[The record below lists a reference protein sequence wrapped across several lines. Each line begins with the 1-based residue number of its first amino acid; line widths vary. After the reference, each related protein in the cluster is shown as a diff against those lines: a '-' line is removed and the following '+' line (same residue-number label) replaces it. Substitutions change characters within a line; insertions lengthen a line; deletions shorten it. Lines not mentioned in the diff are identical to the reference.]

1 MTSIGSE
8 NQNNHNKQHIPSN
21 ILITGGCGFIGSN
34 FLNYIFNIWNNT
46 KFVNVDKLILN
57 SDCNYL
63 DSTIRNSDRYK
74 CVLTDIKNTKILE
87 KVLEENKVDTIIHFA
102 SDCTS
107 YRCYEHPEEAIENNV
122 ISFLEF
128 LELIRIYGK
137 VNKFV
142 HISTDEV
149 YGDTE
154 LGTEANPKTEKD
166 PLLPGNPYAATKAI
180 GEYYVHL
187 YQQIYGLPICTVR
200 INNIYGPN
208 QWDVKL
214 VPRFIEIARNG
225 GKFPVEGSG
234 EQLRSWL
241 YVDDASEGIRLAME
255 KGRIGEIYNLGTYLE
270 KNVKQVAQCVQ
281 AEVNRQ
287 LGIDGQVEFEQI
299 QDRPYNDQRYLIDYS
314 KAKEELGWEPKMA
327 FEEGLSLVVSSH
339 LQNKSEPEQKLSVI
353 IYGGRGWVGL
363 QVQQLLKDKCI
374 PYVLAKCK
382 IGIDLEEKVIEE
394 LLQLRGTHVLCCTGR
409 THGGNYKTIEYLEG
423 GPDKDFENIRDN
435 LYCPLALALICKKF
449 GLHYSYIG
457 TGYLFAYD
465 EGLHKVGGIPFNEKD
480 LPTFFGN
487 SYSVVKGF
495 TDRMVKRLKYQDCLN
510 ARITLPLN
518 FDMKSDR
525 NLLSKIKKYRK
536 IFDIPVS
543 ITIMTDCLPA
553 VIQLMIKRHTG
564 TINLVNPVP
573 ISLATI
579 LDLYREHY
587 DPSLPDFERISI
599 ESPMG
604 QQLYA
609 TKGNCALD
617 TTLLESLCSIKS
629 SYESLTENFKKM
641 KKN

>member
-1 MTSIGSE
+1 MLRIGPE
-8 NQNNHNKQHIPSN
+8 NHHKHHTPSN

-34 FLNYIFNIWNNT
+34 FLNYIFDKWPNS

-57 SDCNYL
+57 SDCNYV
-63 DSTIRNSDRYK
+63 DSKIRNSDRYK
-74 CVLTDIKNTKILE
+74 CVLTDIRNTKILE
-87 KVLEENKVDTIIHFA
+87 SVLVENEIDTIIHFA

-107 YRCYEHPEEAIENNV
+107 IRCYLQPEEAIENNV
-122 ISFLEF
+122 IAFLEF

-137 VNKFV
+137 VKKFV

-149 YGDTE
+149 YGDSE
-154 LGTEANPKTEKD
+154 LGSKAEPKTEKE

-180 GEYYVHL
+180 SEYCVHL
-187 YQQIYGLPICTVR
+187 YQQLYGLPLCTLR

-214 VPRFIEIARNG
+214 VPRFIEIARKG
-225 GKFPVEGSG
+225 GKFPVQGSG
-234 EQLRSWL
+234 AQLRSWL
-241 YVDDASEGIRLAME
+241 YVDDASEGIRLAVE
-255 KGRIGEIYNLGTYLE
+255 RGGIGEIYNLGTYVEL
-270 KNVKQVAQCVQ
+270 NVKQVADRVQ

-287 LGIDGQVEFEQI
+287 LGVQGEVEFERI
-299 QDRPYNDQRYLIDYS
+299 QDRPYNDQRYLIDYT
-314 KAKEELGWEPKMA
+314 KAKEELGWEPKMS
-327 FEEGLSLVVSSH
+327 FEEGLSLVVTSH
-339 LQNKSEPEQKLSVI
+339 LCTKTEREQKLSVI
-353 IYGGRGWVGL
+353 IYGGKGWVGL
-363 QVQQLLKDKCI
+363 QVQQVLEEKSI

-382 IGIDLEEKVIEE
+382 IGIDSEEKVIEE
-394 LLQLRGTHVLCCTGR
+394 LHQLRGTHVLCCTGR

-423 GPDKDFENIRDN
+423 GPEKDFENIRDN
-435 LYCPLALALICKKF
+435 LYCPLALAIICKKL

-465 EGLHKVGGIPFNEKD
+465 EGRHKVGGVPFSEKD

-495 TDRMVKRLKYQDCLN
+495 TDRMIQRLNYQECLN

-518 FDMKSDR
+518 FDLESDR
-525 NLLSKIKKYRK
+525 NLLSKIIKYRQ

-543 ITIMTDCLPA
+543 ITIMPDCLPA
-553 VIQLMIKRHTG
+553 LIQLMIKRHTG

-579 LDLYREHY
+579 LDLYREHF
-587 DPSLPDFERISI
+587 DSSLPEFERISI
-599 ESPMG
+599 ESELG
-604 QQLYA
+604 QQLYV

-617 TTLLESLCSIKS
+617 TTLLESLCTVKS
-629 SYESLTENFKKM
+629 SYKSLIENFKKM
-641 KKN
+641 KKLK

>member
-87 KVLEENKVDTIIHFA
+87 KVLEENKVRVDTIIHFA

-166 PLLPGNPYAATKAI
+166 PLLPGNPYAAT
-180 GEYYVHL
+180 
-187 YQQIYGLPICTVR
+187 
-200 INNIYGPN
+200 
-208 QWDVKL
+208 KL

-435 LYCPLALALICKKF
+435 LYCPLALALICKKCKLGWREDLLNSSQF
-449 GLHYSYIG
+449 SVGLHYSYIG

-465 EGLHKVGGIPFNEKD
+465 EGLHKVGGIPFNEK
-480 LPTFFGN
+480 G
-487 SYSVVKGF
+487 V
-495 TDRMVKRLKYQDCLN
+495 LN
-510 ARITLPLN
+510 I
-518 FDMKSDR
+518 
-525 NLLSKIKKYRK
+525 
-536 IFDIPVS
+536 
-543 ITIMTDCLPA
+543 
-553 VIQLMIKRHTG
+553 
-564 TINLVNPVP
+564 
-573 ISLATI
+573 
-579 LDLYREHY
+579 
-587 DPSLPDFERISI
+587 
-599 ESPMG
+599 
-604 QQLYA
+604 
-609 TKGNCALD
+609 
-617 TTLLESLCSIKS
+617 
-629 SYESLTENFKKM
+629 
-641 KKN
+641 